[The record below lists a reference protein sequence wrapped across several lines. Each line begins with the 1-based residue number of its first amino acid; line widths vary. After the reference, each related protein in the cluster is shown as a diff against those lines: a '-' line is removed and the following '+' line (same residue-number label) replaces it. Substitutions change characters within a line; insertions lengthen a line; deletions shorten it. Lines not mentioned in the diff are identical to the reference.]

1 MPVESRVS
9 SLESRLGTS
18 ITNRSVRSQ
27 SHRRQDTVERV
38 FIRSGQDQCI
48 SESVTRC
55 GCCDVATMLRCMLP
69 PLMRPPEPPSNS
81 SSALAAAPSQQD
93 ERVVFVPTAKVG
105 YLIGYAGRTVSGF
118 ERRSGAKVDVLRPN
132 SREDETPVALTG
144 TDAAVA
150 RVVR

>member
-1 MPVESRVS
+1 
-9 SLESRLGTS
+9 
-18 ITNRSVRSQ
+18 
-27 SHRRQDTVERV
+27 
-38 FIRSGQDQCI
+38 
-48 SESVTRC
+48 
-55 GCCDVATMLRCMLP
+55 MLRCMLP

-81 SSALAAAPSQQD
+81 SSALAAAPSKQD